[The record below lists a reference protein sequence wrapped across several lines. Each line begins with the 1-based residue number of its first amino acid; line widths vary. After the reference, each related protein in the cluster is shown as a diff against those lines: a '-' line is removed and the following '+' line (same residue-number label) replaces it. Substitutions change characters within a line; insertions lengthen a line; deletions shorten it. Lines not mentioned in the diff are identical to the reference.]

1 MAAEATAT
9 RLSSVHP
16 ERTRENPATTDTVNV
31 TRHRHA
37 DLMSPGPASAVLDH
51 LAPGTSVFVPLA
63 NGEPRTVLDAVEA
76 GAEGLEGVRVH
87 QMHALYDRE
96 YLKGTWAGR
105 LDHTSYFL
113 SANTR
118 THFYAG
124 TIELVPCNFSEVP
137 RLLRMLPDPK
147 LVLAAVSPPDRH
159 GYFSLGTNADY
170 VSPFI
175 GRVPF
180 FVEANPNMP
189 RTFGRNSIHVSQTI
203 GWCEADYPLFGIEP
217 APSGD
222 VDRAIAQL
230 VAERIPHGATLQA
243 GIGSIPNAVL
253 RELTDHH
260 DLGLHTELLSDGVIE
275 LIHLGVLTGTRKSRR
290 PGKHVTTF
298 CLGSQELYDFLHENP
313 AVELLPVD
321 YVNDPRV
328 IGTEPDFVSINA
340 TTEVDFLG
348 QCASETIG
356 GRYWS
361 GSGGQAD
368 FARGATYAQGGQGF
382 IVLRSTT
389 TDESFSRIQPQ
400 LTTGSAVTTLKNTV
414 DKVVTEYGVAELR
427 GRSIRE
433 RTKALIQIAH
443 PKFRDDLEQSA
454 RELGYL

>member
-1 MAAEATAT
+1 VVEHLRPGA
-9 RLSSVHP
+9 
-16 ERTRENPATTDTVNV
+16 NV
-31 TRHRHA
+31 I
-37 DLMSPGPASAVLDH
+37 
-51 LAPGTSVFVPLA
+51 VPLA
-63 NGEPRTVLDAVEA
+63 NGEPRTLLDAIEA
-76 GAEGLEGVRVH
+76 GADDLDGVRIH
-87 QMHALYDRE
+87 QMHALHDRD
-96 YLKGTWAGR
+96 YLRGRWRGR

-113 SANTR
+113 SHITR
-118 THFYAG
+118 SHFYEG
-124 TIELVPCNFSEVP
+124 TVDLVPSNFSEVP
-137 RLLRMLPDPK
+137 RLLRLLPDPK
-147 LVLAAVSPPDRH
+147 MVIAAVSPPDRH

-180 FVEANPNMP
+180 FVEANPAMP
-189 RTFGRNSIHVSQTI
+189 RTFGRNSIHVSQTL
-203 GWCEADYPLFGIEP
+203 GWCEADYPLYAIEP
-217 APSGD
+217 AESGD
-222 VDRAIAQL
+222 IDRTIAQY
-230 VAERIPHGATLQA
+230 VAERIPDGATLQA

-253 RELTDHH
+253 HELTGHK
-260 DLGLHTELLSDGVIE
+260 DLGLHTELLSDGVID
-275 LIHLGVLTGTRKSRR
+275 LIHRGVLTGTRKSRR

-389 TDESFSRIQPQ
+389 TDGTFSRIRPQ

-433 RTKALIQIAH
+433 RTRALIAVAH
-443 PKFRDDLEQSA
+443 PDFRGELERDA
-454 RELGYL
+454 RAMGYL